1 MAHVVWVLDWV
12 ELEPARV
19 RYESVLAIQG
29 MRTSS
34 VLELGRSLVETHE
47 WSLRLV
53 MQEHWL
59 VECSQR

>member
-12 ELEPARV
+12 ELEPARA

-34 VLELGRSLVETHE
+34 VLELGRSLMEAHE

>member
-1 MAHVVWVLDWV
+1 MAYVVWVLDWV
-12 ELEPARV
+12 ELEPVRA

-34 VLELGRSLVETHE
+34 VLELGRSLLETHE

-59 VECSQR
+59 GECSQR

>member
-12 ELEPARV
+12 GLEPARA
-19 RYESVLAIQG
+19 RYEPVSAIQG
-29 MRTSS
+29 MRSSS
-34 VLELGRSLVETHE
+34 VLELGRPLVETHE